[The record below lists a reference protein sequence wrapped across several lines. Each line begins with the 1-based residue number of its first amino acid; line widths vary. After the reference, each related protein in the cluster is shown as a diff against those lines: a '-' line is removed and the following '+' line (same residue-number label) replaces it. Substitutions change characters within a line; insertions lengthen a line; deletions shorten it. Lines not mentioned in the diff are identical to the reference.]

1 MNDDDLVKLEQ
12 NAFRESMKDG
22 VMETLAGFVFL
33 IMAVMFQ
40 QPAFIGVFVV
50 FNLLLLPRLVEVFRD
65 KHTYPRIGYVKLKT
79 KESDF
84 SIRPLLLLLVV
95 VATLTG
101 LATQL
106 LVGDV
111 FNLYNW
117 LILMP
122 FALGLIMFGP
132 SIFLVEKTGSKTY
145 YLFGT
150 ITSILGLVVSYLST
164 VYPTTDYLDGAMA
177 FCMILGVALAI
188 GGLLKLAY
196 FLRTY
201 PILDTQEDV
210 VSEQ

>member
-1 MNDDDLVKLEQ
+1 
-12 NAFRESMKDG
+12 
-22 VMETLAGFVFL
+22 
-33 IMAVMFQ
+33 
-40 QPAFIGVFVV
+40 
-50 FNLLLLPRLVEVFRD
+50 
-65 KHTYPRIGYVKLKT
+65 
-79 KESDF
+79 
-84 SIRPLLLLLVV
+84 
-95 VATLTG
+95 
-101 LATQL
+101 
-106 LVGDV
+106 
-111 FNLYNW
+111 
-117 LILMP
+117 
-122 FALGLIMFGP
+122 
-132 SIFLVEKTGSKTY
+132 TY